1 MNKTIFAVFLMSAG
15 LALSGCSES
24 TDSPSVS
31 GSGVPTAGSN
41 ERAYYDDGCSA
52 GTSDAQASM
61 SMAHERHAEMY
72 DSRFEP
78 FFKQG
83 YEDCWRRYR

>member
-1 MNKTIFAVFLMSAG
+1 MNKTIFAVFWIAAG

-31 GSGVPTAGSN
+31 GSSVPTPGSN
-41 ERAYYDDGCSA
+41 ERAYYDDGCRA

-61 SMAHERHAEMY
+61 SMLYERHEGY